1 MSDNKISSINKY
13 SVSSVS
19 KISTNTSI
27 TKRPYDGTS
36 FSSGKGNDNSKS
48 FKRTLKSSTKK
59 DPSTEETHDFTNLL
73 SSELNDRSILDS
85 RETSRIINVH
95 HDHTP
100 ETKNASTSDN
110 TSSPERQAKLRAA
123 MAVKVDTSEI
133 YKKLQLLN
141 SIKNDSND

>member
-59 DPSTEETHDFTNLL
+59 DASTEEAHDFTNLL

-100 ETKNASTSDN
+100 EIKNTSTSD
-110 TSSPERQAKLRAA
+110 TISPEKQAKLRAA
-123 MAVKVDTSEI
+123 MTVKVDTSEI

>member
-59 DPSTEETHDFTNLL
+59 DASAEETHDFTNLL

-100 ETKNASTSDN
+100 EIKNTSTSD
-110 TSSPERQAKLRAA
+110 TISPEKQAKLRAA
-123 MAVKVDTSEI
+123 MTVKVDTSEI

>member
-59 DPSTEETHDFTNLL
+59 DPSNEETRDFTNLL

-95 HDHTP
+95 PDHTP
-100 ETKNASTSDN
+100 EIKNASTSD

-123 MAVKVDTSEI
+123 MTVKIDTSEI

>member
-59 DPSTEETHDFTNLL
+59 DASTEETHDFTNLL

-100 ETKNASTSDN
+100 EIKNASTSD
-110 TSSPERQAKLRAA
+110 TISPEKQAKLRAA
-123 MAVKVDTSEI
+123 MTVKVDTSEI

>member
-59 DPSTEETHDFTNLL
+59 DPSNEETHDFTNLL

-95 HDHTP
+95 HDHTS
-100 ETKNASTSDN
+100 EIKNTSTSD
-110 TSSPERQAKLRAA
+110 TISPEKQAKLRAA
-123 MAVKVDTSEI
+123 MTVKVDTSEI